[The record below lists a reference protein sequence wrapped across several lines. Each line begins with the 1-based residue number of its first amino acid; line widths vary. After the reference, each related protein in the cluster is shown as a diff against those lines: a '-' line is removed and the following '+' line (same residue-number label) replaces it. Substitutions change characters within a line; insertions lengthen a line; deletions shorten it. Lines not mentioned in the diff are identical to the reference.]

1 MRYKVVQTDHVYPD
15 LDLETR
21 SFEGADAEFV
31 CLNSTDEDVIAAG
44 VRGADCIITAYA
56 VVSSRVMDSA
66 GDGLRSV
73 SKTGIGVNNIDVEA
87 ATARG
92 VKVLNV
98 PDYCIEEVS
107 DHAVAL
113 MMSLLRFIPYL
124 NARVK
129 GGDWSAGEAVKM
141 ERLSGK
147 TIGLLGYGRIARLFH
162 DKMKPWKVDALAYDP
177 FLTAEQI
184 AANGARKA
192 ELEELLASSD
202 IVSLHLPLTKDNEHM
217 INAETLALMKPTAFL
232 INCSRGP
239 LVDERALADALGRG
253 VIAGAG
259 LDVTETDS
267 YDADNP
273 IFSCDNALITPHVA
287 FHSLQ
292 ATQEL
297 REKVIADVLRVLA
310 GDEPRNQVNR

>member
-21 SFEGADAEFV
+21 SFGGAGAEFV
-31 CLNSTDEDVIAAG
+31 CLNSTDEDVIAEG
-44 VRGADCIITAYA
+44 VKGASCIITAYA
-56 VVSSRVMDSA
+56 VITKRIMDSA

-73 SKTGIGVNNIDVEA
+73 SKTGIGVNNIDIEA

-113 MMSLLRFIPYL
+113 TMSLLRFIPYL

-129 GGDWSAGEAVKM
+129 GGDWSTGDATAM
-141 ERLSGK
+141 ERLHGK
-147 TIGLLGYGRIARLFH
+147 TIGMLGYGRIARLFH
-162 DKMKPWKVDALAYDP
+162 DKMKPWGVEALAYDP
-177 FLTAEQI
+177 FLTEEQI
-184 AANGARKA
+184 AECGARKA
-192 ELEELLASSD
+192 EFEELLKASD
-202 IVSLHLPLTKDNEHM
+202 IVSLHLPLTKENEHM
-217 INAETLALMKPTAFL
+217 IDAKALSLMKPTAFI

-239 LVDERALADALGRG
+239 LIDEKALAEALQAGT
-253 VIAGAG
+253 IAGAG
-259 LDVTETDS
+259 LDVVETDS
-267 YDADNP
+267 YDSGNP
-273 IFSCDNALITPHVA
+273 IFSCGNAIITPHIA

-310 GDEPRNQVNR
+310 GEEPKNQVNK